1 MKELTEGLAD
11 KFDFE
16 ILCGPPLVVTGK
28 TDVPSPFPLPA
39 GERVGVRG
47 VKVHQV
53 PTLKLPKQI
62 LFARVFND
70 LSFLI
75 FAFLRGLFIATPDLV
90 VSQTSPP
97 GIWWVACALS
107 FWYGR
112 KWIHIS
118 KDTFPENLRVLAR
131 GKYGKLFSVLEH
143 FNKLV
148 LDQAEKILVIGDD
161 MKEIFLAK
169 GFPSKKIIR
178 TSDWVDLNFIHPM
191 PKKNPFSKKYGLDQ
205 KFVVLYAGNF
215 GRIYNF
221 EDLFAVA
228 GKFLSSSDVLFVL
241 VGEGAMKKELQKEA
255 EFRELHNVRFFP
267 FEERSKLSE
276 VLAAADIS
284 IILLAKGMEGLSM
297 PSKIYSI
304 LASGRPIIACVEP
317 ESDIAKMVQESN
329 AGFVVSPG
337 QPEEF
342 EHSIKNFLENREL
355 LQKAGLN
362 ARQFVE
368 QKDFQSRALQDYERV
383 FREVLEGHTLLK

>member
-16 ILCGPPLVVTGK
+16 ILCGPPLVVAEKSTPLPR
-28 TDVPSPFPLPA
+28 PSPQWEE
-39 GERVGVRG
+39 GRERG
-47 VKVHQV
+47 VKVYQV
-53 PTLKLPKQI
+53 PALQLSKQI
-62 LFARVFND
+62 FFVRVFND

-75 FAFLRGLFIATPDLV
+75 FAFLRGLFIAAPDLV

-112 KWIHIS
+112 KWVHIS

-131 GKYGKLFSVLEH
+131 GKHEKLFSVLEH

-148 LDQAEKILVIGDD
+148 LNQAEKILVIGDD
-161 MKEIFLAK
+161 MRKIFLAK

-178 TSDWVDLNFIHPM
+178 TSDWVDLNFIRPM

-215 GRIYNF
+215 GRIHNF
-221 EDLFAVA
+221 EDFFSTAER
-228 GKFLSSSDVLFVL
+228 FLSHPDVLFVL
-241 VGEGAMKKELQKEA
+241 VGEGALKKRLLSEA

-267 FEERSKLSE
+267 FEERSKLVD
-276 VLAAADIS
+276 VLATADIS
-284 IILLAKGMEGLSM
+284 VILLTKGMEGLSM

-342 EHSIKNFLENREL
+342 ERSIKNFLENREL

-368 QKDFQSRALQDYERV
+368 KKDFQSKALQDYERV